1 MPMVIDLEKR
11 SEMLMVKPKHLDF
24 VMERRLERP
33 KEKRWEIPK
42 AKLMPT
48 DFVTEKQT
56 AIQMDLLTD

>member
-11 SEMLMVKPKHLDF
+11 SEMLMAKPKPRDF
-24 VMERRLERP
+24 VKVRRLERP